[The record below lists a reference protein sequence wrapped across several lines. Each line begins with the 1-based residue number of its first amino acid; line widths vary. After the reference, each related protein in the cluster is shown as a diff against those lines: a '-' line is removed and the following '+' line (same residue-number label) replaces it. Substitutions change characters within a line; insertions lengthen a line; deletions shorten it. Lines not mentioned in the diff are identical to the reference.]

1 MITSERKTVWRHKH
15 RQEQE
20 QERGRGDFQLLG
32 RGAAF
37 LERPPVVKDRAKQT
51 VNYPDNTGERGKR
64 RVNETLIRSQ
74 FESFGSVIP

>member
-1 MITSERKTVWRHKH
+1 MNVKLFGAISIGKSETKS
-15 RQEQE
+15 
-20 QERGRGDFQLLG
+20 G
-32 RGAAF
+32 AF